1 MSPGATA
8 VADLLEPARPRLT
21 QALAVCIGD
30 RELEAMG
37 FHSDVGLTASLD
49 VSWVEFR
56 SDV

>member
-8 VADLLEPARPRLT
+8 VADLLEPVKPRLT
-21 QALAVCIGD
+21 QALAVCIGE

-37 FHSDVGLTASLD
+37 FHSDVDMTASLD
-49 VSWVEFR
+49 VSWVELR